1 MHLKALTITLLTML
15 VCVGL
20 VLGWQRLSRL
30 MFTENPSYAI
40 RTLDIRTELCVTPQR
55 LKEMTGIREGVN
67 LHAFSAAKKR
77 RELLRNLPNLYDVR
91 IEKRFPD
98 HVTIV
103 ATDRVPV
110 MKLGATNFAVDK
122 DGNVLA
128 MDEFQRKR
136 WSTIPSILE
145 IEGNRKIPYQPG
157 QVVTDKYRIALD
169 IVNTY
174 NTMDGISFKINQID
188 VSGRTYIILL
198 TSDSRREIRLV
209 WNEMTS
215 PQNIRLALKMA
226 SETLA
231 DPKAA
236 PLIRFDV
243 LLETKL
249 VYGI

>member
-1 MHLKALTITLLTML
+1 MHLKALGIILLSML

-20 VLGWQRLSRL
+20 VIGWQTLSRL
-30 MFTENPSYAI
+30 MFSENPRYAI
-40 RTLDIRTELCVTPQR
+40 RTLDISTELCVTPQR
-55 LKEMTGIREGVN
+55 LKELTGIREGVN

-77 RELLRNLPNLYDVR
+77 RELLRNLPNLRDAR
-91 IEKRFPD
+91 IVKRFPD

-103 ATDRVPV
+103 ATDRVPE
-110 MKLGATNFAVDK
+110 MKLGSTNFAVDQ

-128 MDEFQRKR
+128 MEEFQRRR
-136 WSTIPSILE
+136 WSNIPVLL
-145 IEGNRKIPYQPG
+145 EGNRKIQMQPG
-157 QVVTDKYRIALD
+157 QIVSDKYRTALD
-169 IVNTY
+169 IVNAY
-174 NTMDGISFKINQID
+174 NAMEGISFKINQID
-188 VSGRTYIILL
+188 VSGRIYIILL